1 MILNYDSN
9 YFMQKAIDEAKLGL
23 NKGEVPVGAVIVID
37 NKIIAR
43 AHNLTETLCDVTAHA
58 EILAITAASNFLGSK
73 YLHDCTLYVTL
84 EPCPMCLGALY
95 WSQISRIVYSAKD
108 KKNEFNGHQSKIHP
122 KTTIEGGV
130 LANQTEIMLKE
141 FFKSKRS

>member
-1 MILNYDSN
+1 MSSKKDRFSSKDSN
-9 YFMQKAIDEAKLGL
+9 YMKIAINLARSRKGL
-23 NKGEVPVGAVIVID
+23 TGDNPSVGCVIVKD
-37 NKIIAR
+37 DKIISIG
-43 AHNLTETLCDVTAHA
+43 LTGYNGRPHA
-58 EILAITAASNFLGSK
+58 EHNAIKNSFEKLEGSK
-73 YLHDCTLYVTL
+73 MYVTL

-108 KKNEFNGHQSKIHP
+108 KKNEFNGFQPKIHP

>member
-58 EILAITAASNFLGSK
+58 EILAITAASNFLGCK

-108 KKNEFNGHQSKIHP
+108 KKNEFNGYKSKIHP